1 MHFWTT
7 VCNERPPNGVPWT
20 GVPDRLA
27 DGFTIK
33 KSKGVNTRVAVCEV
47 RTNPDGWELR
57 LTRDGQS
64 LPICTIRPIC
74 RRNASFGRDVGQG
87 AVSAQG
93 RTVSMGAPRQMA
105 NRNSHPLGWVH
116 TSQTAT
122 FN

>member
-1 MHFWTT
+1 M
-7 VCNERPPNGVPWT
+7 
-20 GVPDRLA
+20 PDRLA

-93 RTVSMGAPRQMA
+93 RTVSMGAPR
-105 NRNSHPLGWVH
+105 V
-116 TSQTAT
+116 QTGYKGNKVDRT
-122 FN
+122 HR